1 MSEVR
6 TPPMVFADENGDPI
20 YGFGEQHSWG
30 DVVRW
35 IMRNP
40 SDAETVLHLLKEALD
55 QVPASLKVMQ

>member
-1 MSEVR
+1 MSEVM
-6 TPPMVFADENGDPI
+6 TPPLVYADENGDPI

-40 SDAETVLHLLKEALD
+40 SDAETVLHLLQEALD
-55 QVPASLKVMQ
+55 AVPSGLKAIQ